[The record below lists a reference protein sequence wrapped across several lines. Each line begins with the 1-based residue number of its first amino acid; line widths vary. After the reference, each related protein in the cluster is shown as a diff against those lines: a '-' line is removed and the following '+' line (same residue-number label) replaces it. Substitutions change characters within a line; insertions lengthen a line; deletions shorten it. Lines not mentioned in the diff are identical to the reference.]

1 MGTYIIRRL
10 LGMIPMLLAITI
22 FIFLMM
28 HAAPGNAIESMI
40 NPKIQDIQAL
50 KQQLIQENGLNKP
63 LYIQYV
69 DWLWNFIRGDWGY
82 SFAQHVPVTQLV
94 LPALGNTLIL
104 AALAE
109 VFILIIGV
117 PLGIMQARK
126 PYSTFDNS
134 ASIVNIILFSV
145 PYFIIAI
152 FLIYLLAIKLNVFP
166 SQNAIGSG
174 PNAGSVLDHL
184 YHAFLPAFS
193 IALASSA
200 VYSRYTRGSMLDI
213 ARRDFTRTAR
223 AKGLPESVVF
233 RKHVFR
239 NGMIPI
245 ITQFGFDIGGL
256 AGGAVILEGLF
267 AYQGMGYVTLQAA
280 QQRDYNVIMATSLII
295 AVCVLLGNLIADIL
309 YAMVDPRI
317 RYD

>member
-1 MGTYIIRRL
+1 
-10 LGMIPMLLAITI
+10 MLLAITI

>member
-10 LGMIPMLLAITI
+10 LGMIPMLFAITV

-28 HAAPGNAIESMI
+28 HAAPGNAIDSII
-40 NPKIQDIQAL
+40 NPKIKDLAQL
-50 KQQLIQENGLNKP
+50 KHQLEVANGLNQP
-63 LYIQYV
+63 LYVQYGT
-69 DWLWNFIRGDWGY
+69 WIWNFVRGDWGY
-82 SFAQHVPVTQLV
+82 SFAQQVPVTHLV
-94 LPALGNTLIL
+94 LPALVNTLIL
-104 AALAE
+104 AAMAE

-117 PLGIMQARK
+117 PLGIFQARK
-126 PYSTFDNS
+126 PYSAFDNS
-134 ASIVNIILFSV
+134 ASIVNLILFSI

-152 FLIYLLAIKLNVFP
+152 VLIFFLAIKLHVFP
-166 SQNAIGSG
+166 AQNAVGTGPHSGS
-174 PNAGSVLDHL
+174 AIDHI
-184 YHAFLPAFS
+184 YHALLPALS

-213 ARRDFTRTAR
+213 SRRDFTRTAR
-223 AKGLPESVVF
+223 AKGLRESKVF
-233 RKHVFR
+233 SKHVFR

-245 ITQFGFDIGGL
+245 VTQFGFDLGSL

-280 QQRDYNVIMATSLII
+280 MQRDYNVIMATSLII

-309 YAMVDPRI
+309 YAVVDPRI
-317 RYD
+317 RYR